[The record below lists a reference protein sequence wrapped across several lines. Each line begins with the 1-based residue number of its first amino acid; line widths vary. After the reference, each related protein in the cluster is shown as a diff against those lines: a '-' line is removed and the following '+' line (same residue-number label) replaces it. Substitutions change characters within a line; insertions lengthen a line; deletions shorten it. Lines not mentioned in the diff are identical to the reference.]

1 MDDNE
6 LQKAYED
13 SNMYIG
19 LGVKKETL
27 IDLGSWRDRGML
39 LVRCG
44 KDVFAI
50 QPRFH
55 GITISIWEGPGRLIA
70 IPESESLRLF
80 AFGVEDEDAV
90 MQRKGLER

>member
-1 MDDNE
+1 MTDE

-13 SNMYIG
+13 SDTY
-19 LGVKKETL
+19 V
-27 IDLGSWRDRGML
+27 DLGAQKEALVDLGRWRDRNML

-55 GITISIWEGPGRLIA
+55 GITVFIWKGPGRLIA

-80 AFGVEDEDAV
+80 AFGVEDEDVV